1 MLVTIH
7 TNDMDLAGYIIQSLA
22 SYLGIEVRVGLV
34 PRPGKNHI
42 LTVNQ
47 EGPVCACTL
56 LALNPGTMH
65 LCLVLAHTVKLLW
78 EMALPSLSPIH
89 LKNAEFRDGMGLR
102 LGNVISFV
110 S

>member
-89 LKNAEFRDGMGLR
+89 LKKCRIQGWDGTEAG
-102 LGNVISFV
+102 
-110 S
+110 